1 MLRMM
6 PLRLPAARIQPA
18 ASSASSSAFICYW
31 RVSLTGIAMDDARY
45 GESGSPEPLF
55 RLAAALPEK
64 KKEDDDE
71 EEEEEE
77 EEANRSGG
85 IK

>member
-1 MLRMM
+1 
-6 PLRLPAARIQPA
+6 
-18 ASSASSSAFICYW
+18 
-31 RVSLTGIAMDDARY
+31 MDDARY

-64 KKEDDDE
+64 KKEDDEE

-85 IK
+85 IKWVTQCLPRAISEKNACAS